1 VSTLGLIWI
10 FFFYGLA
17 FFSMG
22 LAITLEIGHG
32 SEPRLKHALRAL
44 AIFGLIHGGHE
55 WMEMFERMGLLPAQL
70 TQGLA
75 WDSLRIA
82 ILALSFLALSAF
94 GASLLSA
101 NEKTRRFSLIV
112 PLGQALLWGGG
123 LLVMRGRYP
132 LETDLLVVAEVW
144 TRYVLAV
151 LGALLACAGLMA
163 QQRAFQRAGMA
174 QFSRD
179 SMWAGVAFA
188 WYGAVGQVFTRAS
201 PLPPSNWINEQLFLE
216 WFGFPVQLL
225 RAVTA
230 IVVAVF
236 VIRFLRSSEVETQRK
251 IASLQAAQLEE
262 AQHRQALRG
271 ELLKRVV
278 TAQETERER
287 IAREL
292 HDETGQA
299 LTAIGLGLRAAT
311 KTLRQEPDKTE
322 QNLRHLEDLVA
333 LSLDELQRVVAN
345 LRPSHLDDL
354 GLAAA
359 LRWYGSQVQE
369 RFPLEVEVEI
379 SGEER
384 RIPSAVATALFR
396 VAQEALTN
404 VVKHA
409 SATQARV
416 ALRFKEDRIVLA
428 VEDNGVGFDPSLL
441 EKTGRATWGL
451 LGMEERAAILGGT
464 LTIRPNPDRGMRIEV
479 TIPAQVGSE
488 GSDGHSALA
497 RG

>member
-1 VSTLGLIWI
+1 LIWI

-22 LAITLEIGHG
+22 LAIVLEMGHG
-32 SEPRLKHALRAL
+32 SDPRLKHALRPM

-55 WMEMFERMGLLPAQL
+55 WMEMFEKMDLLPVQL
-70 TQGLA
+70 GHGLE
-75 WDSLRIA
+75 WDALRIA
-82 ILALSFLALSAF
+82 ILALSFLALGAF
-94 GASLLSA
+94 GASLLSPDERA
-101 NEKTRRFSLIV
+101 RRLSLLV

-123 LLVMRGRYP
+123 LLIMRGRYA

-151 LGALLACAGLMA
+151 LGALLASAGLMA

-179 SMWAGVAFA
+179 SMWAAVAFA

-201 PLPPSNWINEQLFLE
+201 PLPPSNWINQDLFLE

-225 RAVTA
+225 RAMAA
-230 IVVAVF
+230 IAVAVF
-236 VIRFLRSSEVETQRK
+236 VIRFLRSSEVETQRH
-251 IASLQAAQLEE
+251 IASLQAARLEE
-262 AQHRQALRG
+262 AQRRQALRG
-271 ELLKRVV
+271 ELLQRVV
-278 TAQETERER
+278 TAQETERQR

-292 HDETGQA
+292 HDEAGQA
-299 LTAIGLGLRAAT
+299 LTAVGLGLRASAT
-311 KTLRQEPDKTE
+311 TLRQDPDRTE
-322 QNLRHLEDLVA
+322 RILRHLEELVA
-333 LSLDELQRVVAN
+333 YSLEELQRLVAN

-359 LRWYGSQVQE
+359 LRWYGSQLQE
-369 RFPLEVEVEI
+369 RSSLEVDVEV

-384 RIPSAVATALFR
+384 RLPSAVATALFR
-396 VAQEALTN
+396 VGQEALTN

-409 SATQARV
+409 GATRAHL
-416 ALRFKEDRIVLA
+416 ALRFGPDRVSLV
-428 VEDNGVGFDPSLL
+428 VEDDGVGFDPLLL
-441 EKTGRATWGL
+441 ENSGRSRWGL
-451 LGMEERAAILGGT
+451 LGMEERASSLGGQ
-464 LTIRPNPDRGMRIEV
+464 LMIRPGSSRGMRIEV
-479 TIPAQVGSE
+479 NVPMEMESE
-488 GSDGHSALA
+488 GGDGDTTVA